1 VVGDNAGAF
10 QPVIGQLI
18 EGVVMRVQDCEVTIY
33 HGSVHDSLV
42 AISSFD
48 SGTNTASLGWDM
60 RAWYRWFNEQYVPM
74 KQRED
79 QELASAAAG
88 VTP

>member
-1 VVGDNAGAF
+1 
-10 QPVIGQLI
+10 
-18 EGVVMRVQDCEVTIY
+18 
-33 HGSVHDSLV
+33 
-42 AISSFD
+42 
-48 SGTNTASLGWDM
+48 M